1 MTDVK
6 DETMFPTR
14 GQLCIIR
21 APWIKHGKTFIGQG
35 WTSYSIPRS
44 NGEVILGGTREV
56 GDWEAEPREETTR
69 TILEN
74 AVKFDRTLL
83 PEAKR
88 ENGTWKDLD
97 LLNVGV
103 GRRPSRKAGLRL
115 EMDTS
120 SERISI
126 EPI

>member
-1 MTDVK
+1 
-6 DETMFPTR
+6 
-14 GQLCIIR
+14 
-21 APWIKHGKTFIGQG
+21 
-35 WTSYSIPRS
+35 
-44 NGEVILGGTREV
+44 
-56 GDWEAEPREETTR
+56 
-69 TILEN
+69 
-74 AVKFDRTLL
+74 VKFDRTLL

-120 SERISI
+120 SERLRLELLRYLS
-126 EPI
+126 